1 MKMCNSTSGQLH
13 ISNKCVLSINESI
26 FAVQE
31 YEGDGIDWTKVEFID
46 NQECLNLIEKVS
58 FVACHLT
65 HLVFPPYGKGLYN
78 ALLQTMTLRF
88 FLTCFRKPFRT
99 SFAETHWFGIAI
111 K

>member
-31 YEGDGIDWTKVEFID
+31 YAGDGIDWTKVEFID

-58 FVACHLT
+58 CSVPSYSSCLSS
-65 HLVFPPYGKGLYN
+65 LWKG
-78 ALLQTMTLRF
+78 
-88 FLTCFRKPFRT
+88 
-99 SFAETHWFGIAI
+99 IV
-111 K
+111 